1 MIGPDEAKLL
11 EAGTSGVLGTVDD
24 DGVPDA
30 SRSWGQ
36 WSLEGGTK
44 VRFLLPSTD
53 ETALRNLRGNGR
65 VALNVSDVRTLKSI
79 QVKGRAT
86 SVEACTPDDLALH
99 ERYVEEFFAIV
110 QETDG
115 TDPARL
121 RNMVPAALLAA
132 ELVVD
137 DVFDQTPGPGAGQ
150 VLR

>member
-11 EAGTSGVLGTVDD
+11 EAGTSGVLGTVND

-30 SRSWGQ
+30 SRAWGQ
-36 WSLEGGTK
+36 WSLGGGSR

-86 SVEACTPDDLALH
+86 TVEACTPDDLALH
-99 ERYVEEFFAIV
+99 ERYVEEFFATV
-110 QETDG
+110 HETDG
-115 TDPARL
+115 TDPALL
-121 RNMVPAALLAA
+121 RGMLPSGLVAA
-132 ELVVD
+132 ELAVEQ
-137 DVFDQTPGPGAGQ
+137 VFDQTPGPGAGQ
-150 VLR
+150 ALR